1 MKRVLIILII
11 CFSFLITVQAQTDN
25 PLKKGMVNTVE
36 LSNGDV
42 IYDLNGEWEVSVEH
56 YGPWAQFGVVSDISA
71 IKQDGASFVGVTLL
85 GSPRSPKG
93 SEKLKGELEK
103 LGFITQEDVSKLGVE
118 GDKVAVYFPHSYN
131 FSGELFIVQAR
142 PETVHSQKDNNKLL
156 TCELKQKSDVVIT
169 GTERSL

>member
-11 CFSFLITVQAQTDN
+11 CFAFLITVQAQTDN

-93 SEKLKGELEK
+93 SEKLRGELDK
-103 LGFITQEDVSKLGVE
+103 SGGPGYIATLTSSVPTAANVSYYAK
-118 GDKVAVYFPHSYN
+118 
-131 FSGELFIVQAR
+131 IVS
-142 PETVHSQKDNNKLL
+142 E
-156 TCELKQKSDVVIT
+156 CVV
-169 GTERSL
+169 RS